1 MAAPWKR
8 GEVQGIA
15 IVDVRTGGSWVVA
28 GKEWNAW
35 ISWSY
40 GNIAVVRVERGT
52 TGPELQVLACNAVNR
67 TCEKLTDSTDSFFTL
82 LPNS

>member
-1 MAAPWKR
+1 M
-8 GEVQGIA
+8 
-15 IVDVRTGGSWVVA
+15 RTGENWVVA

-40 GNIAVVRVERGT
+40 GDIAVLRVERGT
-52 TGPELQVLACNAVNR
+52 TGPEIEFLACNAGKR
-67 TCEKLTDSTDSFFTL
+67 TCEPLSDNEDSFFTL

>member
-1 MAAPWKR
+1 VPSAF
-8 GEVQGIA
+8 
-15 IVDVRTGGSWVVA
+15 VDVRTGESWVVA

-40 GNIAVVRVERGT
+40 GDIAVVRVERGT
-52 TGPELQVLACNAVNR
+52 TGPELDFLACDAVKR
-67 TCEKLTDSTDSFFTL
+67 TCERLSNHSDSFFSL